1 MIHGTRS
8 TDRRK
13 PIPSPLAA
21 GKEARQRAVRHR
33 FDHVATGFW
42 LGGLVLGTAG
52 CVLGGWLPY
61 HHPVARVISGLWW
74 GIYLGCFGA
83 SIGAL
88 VGLVTKRSPAPP
100 ARGPVDP
107 GKQLGCGLRP
117 RGGV

>member
-1 MIHGTRS
+1 MIHATQS
-8 TDRRK
+8 TDRRI
-13 PIPSPLAA
+13 PTPSPVAA
-21 GKEARQRAVRHR
+21 GKRQRQRAARR
-33 FDHVATGFW
+33 RLDPVATGFW

-88 VGLVTKRSPAPP
+88 VGRVTKRSPAPP
-100 ARGPVDP
+100 AREPDDP
-107 GKQLGCGLRP
+107 GKQPGCGLRP